1 MSIIFVHPQ
10 CSKYPVRRRL
20 GTQIPLPNDLQKGFE
35 QKYLKRMG
43 RASEIGLFR
52 PSVQALQIGQTY
64 WSHPWKKA
72 PETSCERGRTAK
84 EWENHAANVHT
95 IRMPRLGKLCFMKGW
110 HAMLFMTCWW
120 IDSLEV
126 LTKEE
131 PVQFP
136 ETHMDPGNKSSQKE
150 KVIFQPIGIFRCEL
164 LVY

>member
-1 MSIIFVHPQ
+1 
-10 CSKYPVRRRL
+10 
-20 GTQIPLPNDLQKGFE
+20 
-35 QKYLKRMG
+35 
-43 RASEIGLFR
+43 
-52 PSVQALQIGQTY
+52 
-64 WSHPWKKA
+64 
-72 PETSCERGRTAK
+72 
-84 EWENHAANVHT
+84 
-95 IRMPRLGKLCFMKGW
+95 
-110 HAMLFMTCWW
+110 MLFMTCWW